1 MAFKLTKE
9 EKTRRDQL
17 VRDLGSLICQI
28 EDEVNNYNAEV
39 EKLRTY
45 VEPVVKRYN
54 ALAAEAEGFREDI
67 VGRLDVEYD
76 DKSEKWQDGDR
87 GQEVRSWID
96 EWENLD
102 LSEIEV
108 EWPDELE
115 IERPSGPDD
124 LEGLSEDVSS

>member
-54 ALAAEAEGFREDI
+54 ALAAEVATAGKRSGAGSTN
-67 VGRLDVEYD
+67 GRT
-76 DKSEKWQDGDR
+76 S
-87 GQEVRSWID
+87 I
-96 EWENLD
+96 
-102 LSEIEV
+102 
-108 EWPDELE
+108 
-115 IERPSGPDD
+115 
-124 LEGLSEDVSS
+124 